1 LVVLIYVHIFKS
13 SYFSGIE
20 AENMLFWLLKSEGVG
35 VICFIMFAVS
45 SNLLL
50 MHSKTTKQNEQNKI
64 DFVLQIV

>member
-1 LVVLIYVHIFKS
+1 
-13 SYFSGIE
+13 
-20 AENMLFWLLKSEGVG
+20 MLFWLLKSEGVG